1 MLVTGSFDY
10 DCRLWDVRTGACV
23 HTLTGHRGEARAGCP
38 RAAVLLR
45 ASRGRSPPPARRSAA
60 RSSTSAGSSSPA
72 APSTAPRDC
81 GTLAAAAACR
91 RVASAGPDA
100 HAPSDPAGAPAQVR
114 QGHSDEVLDVVF
126 DATGRRLVRPAAC
139 VRPRGFFLNARCLGA
154 AGDRVSGCDGARVR
168 HQDGRVRARPESAA
182 RPAARGCRRVFG
194 DAHAGARG
202 RAPRRSGAQL
212 RAVGGAAAGRQGE
225 RRHSGCVREADAPRV
240 PPSHAA
246 VPLRPLTLASPG
258 GAAAEPPPALCR
270 LRLQQAPYSR
280 APARQASLASAS
292 SGKPLLRVS
301 QRLTRRPS

>member
-194 DAHAGARG
+194 DAHAGARARRRG
-202 RAPRRSGAQL
+202 TRARCPRWRSTRRAPSCSPPAAIAPHGCGTRRRAPAYRRAEGAEEGWGATPPATRTHASAPRRAQTLSGHTEEVFSCAFNYSGDFVITAGKDNAVRVW
-212 RAVGGAAAGRQGE
+212 RA
-225 RRHSGCVREADAPRV
+225 
-240 PPSHAA
+240 
-246 VPLRPLTLASPG
+246 
-258 GAAAEPPPALCR
+258 
-270 LRLQQAPYSR
+270 
-280 APARQASLASAS
+280 
-292 SGKPLLRVS
+292 
-301 QRLTRRPS
+301 